1 MAADP
6 VTREWWALTDPCQE
20 PFETR
25 AEGDWWAAMTEIFHH
40 P

>member
-6 VTREWWALTDPCQE
+6 VTRQWWALTDPSQE
-20 PFETR
+20 PYETR
-25 AEGDWWAAMTEIFHH
+25 EAGAWWASMEEVFYH

>member
-6 VTREWWALTDPCQE
+6 VTRQWWALTDPCQE
-20 PFETR
+20 PYETR
-25 AEGDWWAAMTEIFHH
+25 EAGAWWASMEEVFYH